1 MGRPQDNAENAA
13 ALAQMATLTPDSDC
27 EERIQ
32 KSLPAWLSMWEVTK
46 GRGDPWEGRLKQM
59 IEDDHKNKWV
69 DIYGGMNPFS
79 VLAWASFAKTSVEH
93 HHPKLR
99 ASTVPCLVV
108 AGESDPIVAFDQSI
122 KLYNHMK
129 EGAEERGLKEADARE
144 LGQGAKVSSMKNE
157 AGLEVLQ
164 FIAHEHGHILGPRSA
179 RAELLV
185 SIADFVKVHSAHT

>member
-32 KSLPAWLSMWEVTK
+32 KSLPAWLSMW
-46 GRGDPWEGRLKQM
+46 
-59 IEDDHKNKWV
+59 V

-99 ASTVPCLVV
+99 ANTVPCLVV
-108 AGESDPIVAFDQSI
+108 AGESDPIVAFDQSTQ
-122 KLYNHMK
+122 LYNHMK